1 MESSFE
7 EFTQNVMHP
16 LESLSLA
23 GTARIST
30 RNQAPELEPL
40 PVPLLRRSGNGAT
53 QRLSNL
59 LPKRGAE
66 KNVADFNSRRK
77 RGYSPRGNQLRL
89 ANMGLETWSLP
100 RPRANTSE
108 DKSRPHPSKSGL
120 VLLHIRTCI
129 LRNLSLEVVLC
140 GLQVLS
146 SIGNVFPETVQCQ
159 RSCSTSTTQKEI
171 QLHPMHC
178 LTVGAV

>member
-1 MESSFE
+1 MSSVAFQLTVCIQPLCCRYEERLKYIQTIVKRKMESSFE

-16 LESLSLA
+16 LESLSLS

-100 RPRANTSE
+100 SQRPRANTSE
-108 DKSRPHPSKSGL
+108 DKSRPHPSKSGM
-120 VLLHIRTCI
+120 VLLHICI
-129 LRNLSLEVVLC
+129 YMY
-140 GLQVLS
+140 
-146 SIGNVFPETVQCQ
+146 IFT
-159 RSCSTSTTQKEI
+159 
-171 QLHPMHC
+171 
-178 LTVGAV
+178 